1 MRPTRKSSWPHMKEK
16 VLVVAGGMA
25 DAIRPEGLAR
35 LK

>member
-1 MRPTRKSSWPHMKEK
+1 MKEK